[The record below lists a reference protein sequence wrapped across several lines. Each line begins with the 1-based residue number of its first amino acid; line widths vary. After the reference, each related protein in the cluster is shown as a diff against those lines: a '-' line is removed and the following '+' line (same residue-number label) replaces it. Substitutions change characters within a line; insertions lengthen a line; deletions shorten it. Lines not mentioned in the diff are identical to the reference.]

1 MKDMK
6 PDLIFE
12 DKIERTEDESFDD
25 NERAKPKRRKWL
37 KWILNIIDTIIIAV
51 T

>member
-1 MKDMK
+1 MKDLK

-12 DKIERTEDESFDD
+12 DKREKTEDESFDD
-25 NERAKPKRRKWL
+25 NQRSKPERRKWVKWFL
-37 KWILNIIDTIIIAV
+37 KIIDTIITAV

>member
-1 MKDMK
+1 MKETK

-12 DKIERTEDESFDD
+12 DKREKTEDESFND
-25 NERAKPKRRKWL
+25 NEKAKSKRGKWL
-37 KWILNIIDTIIIAV
+37 KWILKIIDTIFTAA